1 MKFGLTDDEKMV
13 LRNALEDYAECE
25 DDAAAD
31 CKYQGDAV
39 GVAALTERAEL
50 ARSLIM
56 KLEV

>member
-1 MKFGLTDDEKMV
+1 MKLGLTDDEKWV

-31 CKYQGDAV
+31 CKYQGDAI
-39 GVAALTERAEL
+39 GVTALSERAEL
-50 ARSLIM
+50 ARSLIV